1 MLATFQ
7 ALAVLLTSVLP
18 GALFSYGYE
27 RQNTRMA
34 IADFNER
41 LMAFLGVSA
50 IFAVAS
56 LPLLYEGYRRYV
68 VTGALQQGE
77 PMPGW
82 IWLIVA
88 GYVAIPL
95 LLGYWLGWCARTQN
109 AVGRLLTGDRP
120 HPRAWDALF
129 NAPKLG
135 GYVKIRLKDQSLDN
149 PWVLGLWA
157 RGDEHRNG
165 QLRPMSYASA
175 YPHPQDLYLMDTYEI
190 DGDGNFIYESDSDQA
205 EAVPISRGA
214 AIIVRWDEVAYAEF
228 IEA

>member
-68 VTGALQQGE
+68 VTGAVQHGE
-77 PMPGW
+77 PLPGW

-95 LLGYWLGWCARTQN
+95 LLGFVSGWCARERN
-109 AVGRLLTGDRP
+109 VVGRLLTGERP
-120 HPRAWDALF
+120 YPRAWDALF

-135 GYVKIRLKDQSLDN
+135 GYVKIRLKDTSLDN
-149 PWVLGLWA
+149 PWVLGAWA
-157 RGDEHRNG
+157 RDDEEWDV
-165 QLRPMSYASA
+165 QRPVSYAAA
-175 YPHPQDLYLMDTYEI
+175 YPHPQDLYLMETYEI
-190 DGDGNFIYESDSDQA
+190 DKEGDFIYHSDEDQ
-205 EAVPISRGA
+205 GA
-214 AIIVRWDEVAYAEF
+214 SAASQA
-228 IEA
+228 AKK